1 MNRLLLYFVPILFS
15 FQAVFG
21 QEKISSP
28 NGQTT
33 VNVLLG
39 EIISFGISS
48 EKQPVITNIKTSL
61 NLNDQKLDYKPKL
74 KKITTREKKE
84 IVKVRFPLKNEKIL
98 DHYNEIELTFD
109 YYALQIRVYNQAVA
123 YRFITSFEKEIT
135 ITDEALEITFPEETI
150 AYFPKEDSLYSHF
163 ERSYLKTKVDKLTT
177 TDFCSLPVLMKKNN
191 GFNILISD
199 ADVYDY
205 PMLFLKGTS
214 SNSLKAKF
222 PKVVLATQPHPD
234 ATDRIAYVTQE
245 ANYIAKTNGNR
256 SFPWRFFYFSQNDA
270 DLITQDMVYLLS
282 RPQEIKD
289 TSWIQPGKVAWDWYN
304 ANNVYDVDF
313 KAGLNTA
320 TYKYYIDF
328 ASKYDLEYIILDE
341 GWSKSTTN
349 ITAFNPEI
357 NVKELIDYG
366 KEKNVGI
373 VLWCLWEPLNKNME
387 TILKTYRD
395 WGAKGIKVDF
405 MQRADQEMVNFYS
418 NLAKKAAEQQLI
430 IDFHGGFKPAGLR
443 RAYPNVLTYEGVRGA
458 ENNKW
463 GDFLTPD
470 HNVTLPFIRMAVG
483 PMDYTPGAMEN
494 RQPENHYINFDRPA
508 SIGTRAHQ
516 VAMYVVYESA
526 LQMLCDSPSSYLK
539 DQKTVEF
546 ISQIPVTWDETIVL
560 DAKIENKIAIARR
573 KNDTWYLGIM
583 GNQSEQ
589 EITIDLSFLSKG
601 SYSAKIFKDGINANT
616 FAEDYQVTTQK
627 VSQDE
632 RLTIQ
637 LAKGGGWAAILQQKK

>member
-1 MNRLLLYFVPILFS
+1 MNRVLLYFVYILFS
-15 FQAVFG
+15 LKGVFA
-21 QEKISSP
+21 QEKFSSP
-28 NGQTT
+28 NGKTT
-33 VNVLLG
+33 INVSLKDNISFN
-39 EIISFGISS
+39 IISENQI
-48 EKQPVITNIKTSL
+48 VINNIKTLL
-61 NLNDQKLDYKPKL
+61 NLDNQKLGYKPKL
-74 KKITTREKKE
+74 RKKKTQEKRE
-84 IVKVRFPLKNEKIL
+84 IVKVPFPLKNEKIL
-98 DHYNEIELTFD
+98 DYYNEVELTFD
-109 YYALQIRVYNQAVA
+109 DYAIQIRVYDRAVA

-135 ITDEALEITFPEETI
+135 ITDEELEITFPKETL

-163 ERSYLKTKVDKLTT
+163 ERSYLKTKIDTLKN
-177 TDFCSLPVLMKKNN
+177 TDFCSMPVLMKKKN
-191 GFNILISD
+191 GLNILISD

-205 PMLFLKGTS
+205 PMLFFKGTS
-214 SNSLKAKF
+214 SNSLQAKF

-234 ATDRIAYVTQE
+234 ATDRIAYITKE
-245 ANYIAKTNGNR
+245 ANYIAKTNGKR
-256 SFPWRFFYFSQNDA
+256 SFPWRFFYFSQKDA

-282 RPQEIKD
+282 RSQEIKD
-289 TSWIQPGKVAWDWYN
+289 VSWIQPGKVAWDWYN
-304 ANNVYDVDF
+304 ANNVYDVNF

-357 NVKELIDYG
+357 NVKELINYG
-366 KEKNVGI
+366 KKKNVGI
-373 VLWCLWEPLNKNME
+373 VLWCLWEPLNRNME
-387 TILKTYRD
+387 TILKTYHD

-463 GDFLTPD
+463 GNFLTPD

-494 RQPENHYINFDRPA
+494 RQPENHYISFNRPA

-516 VAMYVVYESA
+516 VAMYIVYESA

-560 DAKIENKIAIARR
+560 DAKIENKVAIARR

-583 GNQSEQ
+583 GNQNEQ
-589 EITIDLSFLSKG
+589 EITIDLSFLSEG
-601 SYSAKIFKDGINANT
+601 SYNAKIFRDGINANT
-616 FAEDYQVTTQK
+616 FAEDYEVTTQA
-627 VSQDE
+627 VSQDK

-637 LAKGGGWAAILQQKK
+637 LAKGGGWAAILQPIK